1 MSKADDLLD
10 RMRRT
15 EAGWGPEDIGRLY
28 EGFGFDR
35 KEGSNHTIYRHPD
48 ETDLRATVPR
58 HHRLATV
65 YARDAV
71 ANVEQ
76 LLQRKR

>member
-15 EAGWGPEDIGRLY
+15 SAGWTADDIGRLY

-35 KEGSNHTIYRHPD
+35 KEGTNHTIYRHPD
-48 ETDLRATVPR
+48 EPDLRATVPR
-58 HHRLATV
+58 HRKLASV
-65 YARDAV
+65 YAREAV
-71 ANVEQ
+71 ANVEH
-76 LLQRKR
+76 LLQRRR